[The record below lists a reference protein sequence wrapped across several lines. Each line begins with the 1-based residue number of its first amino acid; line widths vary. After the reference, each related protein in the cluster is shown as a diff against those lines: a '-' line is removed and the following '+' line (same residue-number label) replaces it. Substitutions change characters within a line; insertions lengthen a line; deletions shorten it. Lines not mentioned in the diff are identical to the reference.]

1 MIEKIINR
9 FITGLQKDNNYSEIQ
24 VEQMKYFMKVTTYEF
39 VKLALILLIFF
50 LLGFF
55 KECFVII
62 IFMISTKPFTGGYHE
77 DTQIKCFVA
86 TLIIIS
92 SIILISK
99 NSNLNIVSC
108 IILNLISIFCIYNQ
122 IPIIN
127 KKMPLTKKKLI
138 ERNRNIGLINNLVF
152 IFISIV
158 MFEMKWFSQIIV
170 WTCIIQVMFLFNKY
184 KKMEEY
190 KK

>member
-1 MIEKIINR
+1 MVVPLMI
-9 FITGLQKDNNYSEIQ
+9 
-24 VEQMKYFMKVTTYEF
+24 
-39 VKLALILLIFF
+39 
-50 LLGFF
+50 LGI
-55 KECFVII
+55 VII

>member
-1 MIEKIINR
+1 MMEKIINR